1 MFDKHRITLCAL
13 LVCLSVRG
21 MAQVQAGRIVGT
33 VVDPTGA
40 AVPEASITITE
51 VQTNISRTVKSSERG
66 EYAVTPLGPGI
77 YQVKITRNGF
87 RTVIRSGIELLVG
100 QVADV
105 DISLALGDTSAVVEV
120 DAQAPLIDSQSGTLG
135 QVITTKQI
143 LDLPLN
149 GRSFYELGRL
159 TPGAALM
166 PGITN
171 FPVRPNIESG
181 MTISGVRGRQTMFLM
196 DGVDVTDQ
204 HQGGTLIRTS
214 IDALQEFKVQQNG
227 YSAESSRAGGMFNA
241 TTKSGTNQVHG
252 VAFEFLRN
260 DKMDARDFF
269 ANKREILRRNQFGG
283 VVGGPLSVPKLYD
296 ARNRTFFFLSYDGE
310 RQSRG
315 T

>member
-1 MFDKHRITLCAL
+1 MPTRCDLDRELNMIDDISFSAGLGVVIHPRRFHMFVARRRSCAWL
-13 LVCLSVRG
+13 LACVLLLSSSG

-40 AVPEASITITE
+40 AVPEASITVTE
-51 VQTNISRTVKSSERG
+51 VQTNISRTVSSSERG
-66 EYAVTPLGPGI
+66 EYAVTPLAPGI

-100 QVADV
+100 QVAEV
-105 DISLALGDTSAVVEV
+105 DITLALGDTSAVVEV

-181 MTISGVRGRQTMFLM
+181 MTISGVR
-196 DGVDVTDQ
+196 
-204 HQGGTLIRTS
+204 
-214 IDALQEFKVQQNG
+214 
-227 YSAESSRAGGMFNA
+227 
-241 TTKSGTNQVHG
+241 
-252 VAFEFLRN
+252 
-260 DKMDARDFF
+260 
-269 ANKREILRRNQFGG
+269 
-283 VVGGPLSVPKLYD
+283 
-296 ARNRTFFFLSYDGE
+296 
-310 RQSRG
+310 
-315 T
+315 